1 MANIYIYMYIY
12 IYVHRE
18 REIVNLVHWEN
29 SMVCMPNSVGF
40 MVYTVCV
47 YIYIYLYVSNQS
59 MGFINQL
66 RTGAAPP
73 HIEDPIVQ

>member
-1 MANIYIYMYIY
+1 MCIY

-18 REIVNLVHWEN
+18 RKIVNLVHEFYGLHAQF
-29 SMVCMPNSVGF
+29 CR
-40 MVYTVCV
+40 VYGVYSV

>member
-1 MANIYIYMYIY
+1 MANIYIYIHVY

-47 YIYIYLYVSNQS
+47 YIYISVC
-59 MGFINQL
+59 
-66 RTGAAPP
+66 
-73 HIEDPIVQ
+73 IEPVNGVYKPT